1 MQKEKTTHRAKPSS
15 FKFIATVGVLFLV
28 FFISFHLVRL
38 QVELAEK
45 KAVLAKLEEQKQE
58 LMISNA
64 EKKEMIEKSDQNE
77 FVERIA
83 REYFDFA
90 YPDEQIYIDIS
101 GS

>member
-1 MQKEKTTHRAKPSS
+1 MQKEKTTNRAKSS
-15 FKFIATVGVLFLV
+15 GFKFVITVGVLFLV
-28 FFISFHLVRL
+28 FFVSFYLVRK
-38 QVELAEK
+38 QIELADKREI
-45 KAVLAKLEEQKQE
+45 LGKLKEQRQE

>member
-1 MQKEKTTHRAKPSS
+1 MKLLGNFSIL
-15 FKFIATVGVLFLV
+15 KFIATVAALGGV
-28 FFISFHLVRL
+28 FFFAFHLVSL
-38 QVELAEK
+38 QIELSEK
-45 KAVLAKLEEQKQE
+45 KEVLAKLEEQKQE

-64 EKKEMIEKSDQNE
+64 EKKELIEKSDQDE
-77 FVERIA
+77 FVEKIA

>member
-1 MQKEKTTHRAKPSS
+1 MQKEKTTHRAKPSGL
-15 FKFIATVGVLFLV
+15 KFIAIVGVLFLV
-28 FFISFHLVRL
+28 FFVSFHLVRL
-38 QVELAEK
+38 QIELSEK
-45 KAVLAKLEEQKQE
+45 KAVLAKLEQQKQE

>member
-1 MQKEKTTHRAKPSS
+1 MRKENKNPQKKRS
-15 FKFIATVGVLFLV
+15 FVNG
-28 FFISFHLVRL
+28 FFKL
-38 QVELAEK
+38 
-45 KAVLAKLEEQKQE
+45 AVLCVAVWVAFSLVSLQIELSEKREMLSKLEEQRQE

-64 EKKEMIEKSDQNE
+64 EKKELIEKSDQNE